1 MHYYFELLFSFS
13 PVFLLGLLVL
23 WVGIGIDLHL
33 SMHWL
38 SGLGLLIV
46 SVISP

>member
-1 MHYYFELLFSFS
+1 MLSHLF
-13 PVFLLGLLVL
+13 FLLGLLVL

-46 SVISP
+46 CDFALVQWSIGFV